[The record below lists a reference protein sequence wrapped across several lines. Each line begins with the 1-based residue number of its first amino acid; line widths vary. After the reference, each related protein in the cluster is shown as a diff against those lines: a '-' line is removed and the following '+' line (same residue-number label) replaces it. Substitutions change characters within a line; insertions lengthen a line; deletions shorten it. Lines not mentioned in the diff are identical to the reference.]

1 MISVFVNDH
10 TLQVEQNTSLQQ
22 VLRLATELH
31 QLDLANIA
39 VALNQHIVPKSQWA
53 EQGCQQ
59 GDHISVFH
67 AVAGG

>member
-1 MISVFVNDH
+1 MIHIFINGQA
-10 TLQVEQNTSLQQ
+10 LQVEQKTSLQQ
-22 VLRLATELH
+22 VLRLVTELH
-31 QLDLANIA
+31 QLDLENIA

-59 GDHISVFH
+59 GDQINVFN